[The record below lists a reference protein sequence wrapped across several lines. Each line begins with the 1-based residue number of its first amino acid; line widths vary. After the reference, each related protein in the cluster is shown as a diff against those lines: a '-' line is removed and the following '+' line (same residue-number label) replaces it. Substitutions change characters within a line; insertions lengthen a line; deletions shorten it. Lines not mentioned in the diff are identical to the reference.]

1 LGARCLLVTDTDVNK
16 SINSVTSTHIE
27 EAYDAVD
34 CEEITDGIKG
44 PPFPGRVEFGSISGF
59 A

>member
-1 LGARCLLVTDTDVNK
+1 MTDTDVNK